1 MRKGIITLGVIGI
14 IAAFLFGVGPIAY
27 QLLTDRGLQTADLVE
42 GGPEPTTSA
51 DGHWVIVPGAGANH
65 TQAGYTFRE
74 ILPGQEK
81 TTSGR
86 ADNSTEENIKGD
98 LQVTDGTLTE
108 GLVEVRVAGI
118 SSDVE
123 KRDINVRRSIL
134 HTEDY
139 PKAKFSITEPVDL
152 SKVPEDGS
160 VGEVEVTGDLTLRGE
175 SNKVTAPLKVLRTGD
190 KVVVQGKVPFKRSD
204 FNIET
209 REFVAAKIA
218 DEGTIDLLLVFE
230 KP

>member
-14 IAAFLFGVGPIAY
+14 IAAFLFCVGPIAY

-86 ADNSTEENIKGD
+86 ADNSAEENIKGD

-123 KRDINVRRSIL
+123 KHDINVRRSIL

-152 SKVPEDGS
+152 SSVPEDGS

-204 FNIET
+204 FDIET
-209 REFVAAKIA
+209 PEFVAAKIA

>member
-42 GGPEPTTSA
+42 GGPAASTST
-51 DGHWVIVPGAGANH
+51 DGHWVIVPGAGSNF
-65 TQAGYTFRE
+65 TQAGYTFQE

-86 ADNSTEENIKGD
+86 ADNGSEENITGD
-98 LQVTDGTLTE
+98 LQVEDGTLTE
-108 GLVEVRVAGI
+108 GAIDVRVAGI

-134 HTEDY
+134 HTDEH
-139 PKAKFSITEPVDL
+139 PKAKFSITKPVDL
-152 SKVPEDGS
+152 SGIPDDGS
-160 VGEVEVTGDLTLRGE
+160 VGEVDVTGDLTLLGE
-175 SNKVTAPLKVLRTGD
+175 SRKVTAPLKVLRTGE
-190 KVVVQGKVPFKRSD
+190 KVIVQGNVPFKRSD
-204 FNIET
+204 FNINT
-209 REFVAAKIA
+209 PEFVAAKIA